1 MKNEDM
7 NLNEINT
14 EEVLSEQE
22 LSELNETLKNNEN
35 IELPEKLSKDNIK
48 DLLKKEVN
56 KLEILEKETE
66 KLKSEN
72 KNLFRKMIAVAAVFA
87 IVVTS
92 VFVAKPWQYINV
104 KEEQI
109 ADNDSKQNVVV
120 QDYSEIETLFV
131 NYQKNYQKMQKLN
144 YAIDMFGS
152 IGATK
157 EEAVWD
163 YDAMPEGSM
172 NTGAAPEYGTG
183 FQELTDDSVL
193 KEEFTSNSATREE
206 HGETNEQVK

>member
-7 NLNEINT
+7 NLNENIT
-14 EEVLSEQE
+14 EEVFNEQE
-22 LSELNETLKNNEN
+22 LSQLNETLKNNEN
-35 IELPEKLSKDNIK
+35 IELPENLSKDNIK

-104 KEEQI
+104 KC
-109 ADNDSKQNVVV
+109 
-120 QDYSEIETLFV
+120 
-131 NYQKNYQKMQKLN
+131 
-144 YAIDMFGS
+144 
-152 IGATK
+152 
-157 EEAVWD
+157 
-163 YDAMPEGSM
+163 AMES
-172 NTGAAPEYGTG
+172 
-183 FQELTDDSVL
+183 
-193 KEEFTSNSATREE
+193 
-206 HGETNEQVK
+206 